1 MSSTAAEQQMQDN
14 ASRPHIRQ
22 KSKFGA
28 FDLINYA
35 LLVALAIVM
44 LYPLWHVIIASLVE
58 NAEYYATSVFL
69 YPQSPTL
76 DNYEYLFVETPTLN
90 YVLNTAFITVV
101 GTFFSLLLQSMMAYG
116 LSRKFPGVITI
127 VFLVTATMFLYPG
140 LIPNYINFKN
150 LGLINTRMLLIL
162 IPMMQPFYLLIFRS
176 NFLNFP
182 EELIDAARVDGYNH
196 FAIFF
201 TIVIPLS
208 KPILA
213 AIGLFVAVNYWNML
227 LPSVFFV
234 SNQEKKMIQDY
245 LLQLL
250 SYSQLSVSS
259 AAIAVEEQQTT
270 TETLRMAAIVVG
282 VLPILMVYPF
292 LQRYFVR
299 GALLGAIKG

>member
-1 MSSTAAEQQMQDN
+1 MSTTAAQQQAGGTGQHQLRRN
-14 ASRPHIRQ
+14 TRL
-22 KSKFGA
+22 GA
-28 FDLINYA
+28 FDLLNYA
-35 LLVALAIVM
+35 LLIALAITM
-44 LYPLWHVIIASLVE
+44 LYPLWHVLIASLVDK
-58 NAEYYATSVFL
+58 AEYYATTVFF
-69 YPQSPTL
+69 YPKAPTFE
-76 DNYEYLFVETPTLN
+76 NYEYLFAETSTLR
-90 YVLNTAFITVV
+90 YVLNTGFVTLV

-150 LGLINTRMLLIL
+150 LGLINTRMVLIL

-176 NFLNFP
+176 NFMNFP

-227 LPSVFFV
+227 LPSIFFI
-234 SNQEKKMIQDY
+234 SQQEKKMIQDY

-250 SYSQLSVSS
+250 SYNQLSVSS
-259 AAIAVEEQQTT
+259 AAVAMEEQETT
-270 TETLRMAAIVVG
+270 TETLRMAAIITG

-292 LQRYFVR
+292 LQKYFVK
-299 GALLGAIKG
+299 GALLGALKG